1 MERSPNIW
9 TTPSTPPP
17 IVPQFVSW
25 AEVASCDWTSVLA
38 THGNFES
45 WYEGGMPCSHGHP
58 YPCVK
63 THTKIQTDQAQPK
76 GIQKVFRLYRFDQE
90 LVVYHQELD
99 FPLDSFSVTKELPLI
114 AVVKLLEDAIH
125 VVSAQWPNTTITYNN
140 YNVNC
145 IHVTQANVTHGMWI
159 VKNEQCT
166 EHTLVKQA
174 THVRSL
180 RKVVK
185 NTHQLIKRVSTNMSS
200 QAMHVTWFGL
210 TKRCNAS

>member
-1 MERSPNIW
+1 M
-9 TTPSTPPP
+9 
-17 IVPQFVSW
+17 PQFVSW

-63 THTKIQTDQAQPK
+63 THQNTNWPSAAK
-76 GIQKVFRLYRFDQE
+76 GNSKSIPLIPIWSGAGG
-90 LVVYHQELD
+90 LSSGAWL
-99 FPLDSFSVTKELPLI
+99 PLDSFSVTKELPLI

-180 RKVVK
+180 RKVLK